1 MTGNDG
7 RLIYG
12 KTQERRTNVF
22 IHGWLGKTAK
32 EAEATSAVGLRKG
45 SVGLDLSSVLFSSP
59 PWRCRWEQ
67 ECLVF
72 DLRESP
78 ASSVT

>member
-12 KTQERRTNVF
+12 KTQKRRTNVF

-32 EAEATSAVGLRKG
+32 EAEVTSVVGLRKG
-45 SVGLDLSSVLFSSP
+45 SVGLDLSSILFCSTP
-59 PWRCRWEQ
+59 PET
-67 ECLVF
+67 VNF
-72 DLRESP
+72 Y
-78 ASSVT
+78 